1 VDVRILGALEAA
13 IDGVP
18 LDLGVRKARACFGVL
33 ALAVNTPVRTERIA
47 EIVWPEG
54 PPPRWDAALQSHVSR
69 LRNAL
74 EPDRGP
80 RGQSTRIETR
90 GDAYVL
96 HLADDEI
103 DARRFERSAA
113 EGRAALAGR
122 DPESASTA
130 LGRALDEW
138 RGPVLAGLG
147 EGIEALPEV
156 RRLDELRLV
165 TITEHAEAE
174 IALGRDAQVVA
185 ELETFVREHPLRER
199 GWELL
204 LLALYRSGRQAEALR
219 RYQEVRAI
227 LIEELGIE
235 PGPALRELEGE
246 ILRQEPALDRVA
258 APRDDL
264 DRRPGHIVTPP
275 VWLRPPNDIFVG
287 RTSELASLGHALQ
300 DEAGTR
306 RLVLV
311 EGEPGIGKTRL
322 VREACR
328 DVTTQDRVLLGGR
341 CVEEPLH
348 VLQPFAEAITRLAIA
363 DGARLALRV
372 PAEVGALAGLI
383 PEFAQYTSP
392 LPTVDADAHRYLFFR
407 AVSNLLDADVVDGQV
422 VLVLD
427 DLQWAPFAT
436 LQLLAHVMRDDE
448 HNGLLVIATV
458 RDTEP
463 TAALSAFVTDM
474 ERERRVQRIRLEG
487 LDRDDVAR
495 LVTARTRE
503 ARPDDMFVKTEGNP
517 FYVEELVRHLDE
529 TGGALDREA
538 VPDSVRDTI
547 ARRLLRLPDDSRR
560 MLGIAAVAGPEFR
573 LDVVAEVAGAP
584 IDVADD
590 TLGAALRAGVI
601 DEHTGSVGRY
611 RFSHALIQTVLRD
624 GLGAARQLRVHRR
637 IGEALEALGGD
648 HGDIARHLLAA
659 AADGSDPVP
668 GVHAAMRAAARAMQR
683 YVYDD
688 AVVLLRTARERLLTS
703 AASHPHLACSLEIAL
718 AEALSGVGDVEER
731 EEVLDDAWQRALELA
746 DPALLAD
753 VVIEGC
759 STPGQPPAK
768 WSERIEPIRARTSED
783 SRGRL
788 MLTAVLSAEASHRP
802 GERAY
807 ELAEWALARR
817 DGFDH
822 AARHWVLMHSVQ
834 GLQARSPIDRV
845 VELHRATC
853 DVARDAGDLVA
864 LMAAT
869 SQLRLSYLAA
879 GDLVRSE
886 EAARQYE
893 ELASATR
900 IPSFLAGVEQRR
912 AMREIL
918 AGRFAE
924 GEAHSNQAY
933 SLQPTPAYLEG
944 VAVQLFAIS
953 YEQGR
958 FDDIR
963 PAVEM
968 WASEYDRPAWRIG
981 YGALLAEMSELEGA
995 QAVIAPLVDAG
1006 LVEVVPPDDLFF
1018 LSLAA
1023 AGTTLVATRDAE
1035 RAAHVF
1041 NLLVPHASRVI
1052 VAASGA
1058 LCWGSIHRVLA
1069 PLAELLGNTEQAAFH
1084 FEAAMTMHERLGA
1097 RPFLARDRLSY
1108 ARMLRRVGGDPRRI
1122 TELERTGLALV
1133 RALDM
1138 RSVLNRFG
1146 RLPA

>member
-18 LDLGVRKARACFGVL
+18 VDLGVRKARVCLGVL
-33 ALAVNTPVRTERIA
+33 TLAVNTPVRLERIA

-54 PPPRWDAALQSHVSR
+54 PPARWDAAVQSHISR

-74 EPDRGP
+74 EPDRAP
-80 RGQSTRIETR
+80 RSQSTRLETR

-96 HLADDEI
+96 HLSDDEL
-103 DARRFERSAA
+103 DASRFERSAA
-113 EGRAALAGR
+113 EGRAALSER
-122 DPESASTA
+122 DPESAASA

-147 EGIEALPEV
+147 DGIEALPEL

-165 TITEHAEAE
+165 TITDRAEAE
-174 IALGRDAQVVA
+174 IELGRHQQVVA
-185 ELETFVREHPLRER
+185 DLHTFVHEHPLRER

-219 RYQEVRAI
+219 RYQQVRAI
-227 LIEELGIE
+227 LIDELGIE

-246 ILRQEPALDRVA
+246 ILRQEPGLDRVA
-258 APRDDL
+258 GSRNDI
-264 DRRPGHIVTPP
+264 DRRPAHVVTPP
-275 VWLRPPNDIFVG
+275 VWLQPPNDIFVG
-287 RTSELASLGHALQ
+287 RTSELATITRALH
-300 DEAGTR
+300 DEMGAR

-328 DVTTQDRVLLGGR
+328 NVEHENLVLLGGR

-363 DGARLALRV
+363 DGARLARRA
-372 PAEVGALAGLI
+372 PADVGALAGLI
-383 PEFAQYTSP
+383 PEFAQHTPP
-392 LPTVDADAHRYLFFR
+392 LPTVDAEAHRFLFFR
-407 AVSNLLDADVVDGQV
+407 AVSNLLDADVVDGHV

-427 DLQWAPFAT
+427 DVQWAPFAT
-436 LQLLAHVMRDDE
+436 LQLLAHIMRDDE
-448 HNGLLVIATV
+448 HGGLLVIATV

-463 TAALSAFVTDM
+463 NADLAAFVTDM
-474 ERERRVQRIRLEG
+474 ERERRVQRIHLEG
-487 LDRDDVAR
+487 LDRDDVTR
-495 LVTARTRE
+495 LVAARSGE
-503 ARPDDMFVKTEGNP
+503 ARPEDMFVKTEGNP

-529 TGGALDREA
+529 SGGTLDHEA

-560 MLGIAAVAGPEFR
+560 LLGVAALVGAEFR
-573 LDVVAEVAGAP
+573 LDVVAEVSGAP
-584 IDVADD
+584 IDAVDD
-590 TLGAALRAGVI
+590 GLAPALRAGVI
-601 DEHTGSVGRY
+601 DEHTGTLGNY
-611 RFSHALIQTVLRD
+611 HFSHALIQTVLRD
-624 GLGAARQLRVHRR
+624 GLGAARQLRVHQR

-648 HGDIARHLLAA
+648 DADIARHLLAA

-668 GVHAAMRAAARAMQR
+668 GAEAAMRAAAQATQR
-683 YVYDD
+683 YTYDD
-688 AVVLLRTARERLLTS
+688 AVTLMRAARERLLPS
-703 AASHPHLACSLEIAL
+703 VASHARLACALEIAL
-718 AEALSGVGDVEER
+718 AEALSGVGDVDER
-731 EEVLDDAWQRALELA
+731 EEVLECAWQRALGTE
-746 DPALLAD
+746 DPELLAL

-768 WSERIEPIRARTSED
+768 WSERIEPIRTRCSED

-788 MLTAVLSAEASHRP
+788 MLTASLSAEAARRP
-802 GERAY
+802 GDRSY

-817 DGFDH
+817 DAFDH
-822 AARHWVLMHSVQ
+822 SAHHWVLMHSVH
-834 GLQARSPIDRV
+834 GLQAHSPIERI
-845 VELHRATC
+845 VELHRETC
-853 DVARDAGDLVA
+853 DIARDSGDLVA
-864 LMAAT
+864 LTLAA

-879 GDLVRSE
+879 GDLVRSD

-893 ELASATR
+893 ELANATR
-900 IPSFLAGVEQRR
+900 IPSLLAGVEQRR

-924 GEAHSNQAY
+924 GDAHSNHAY
-933 SLQPTPAYLEG
+933 TLQSTPAYLEG
-944 VAVQLFAIS
+944 VAVQLFASS
-953 YEQGR
+953 YERGR
-958 FDDIR
+958 LDDIR

-981 YGALLAEMSELEGA
+981 YAALLAEMNELDAA
-995 QAVIAPLVDAG
+995 QGVIAPVIDAG
-1006 LVEVVPPDDLFF
+1006 LVAVVPPDDLFF

-1035 RAAHVF
+1035 RAAHVYE
-1041 NLLVPHASRVI
+1041 LLAPHASRVI

-1058 LCWGSIHRVLA
+1058 LCWGSVHRVA
-1069 PLAELLGNTEQAAFH
+1069 GPLADLLGDTEQAGVH

-1097 RPFLARDRLSY
+1097 RPFLARDRLAY
-1108 ARMLRRVGGDPRRI
+1108 ARMLRKVGGDPLRI
-1122 TELERTGLALV
+1122 AELERTGLALA
-1133 RALDM
+1133 RELDM
-1138 RSVLNRFG
+1138 RSVLEQYT
-1146 RLPA
+1146 